1 MVNLIRLLLIYFL
14 FILGL
19 VNCSETIYDNTDPNI
34 KMNAGVYL
42 YKEQFLTGIIK
53 SYIPALQETELASF
67 RNGIQHGEYKIITRD
82 GKLLQKM
89 DFRNGKKE
97 GFSKAWY
104 HNGKLRAF
112 AEFKNGEYINDRIDY
127 FDNSQVASYEK
138 YSENS
143 KIQVVKKWY
152 RNGKIYMN
160 ISFKEDGSS
169 YGLPGSKLC
178 DPIKKTKEKELITK

>member
-1 MVNLIRLLLIYFL
+1 MIKLVLSNLICF
-14 FILGL
+14 FIIIAI
-19 VNCSETIYDNTDPNI
+19 VNCSEKIYDNTDPNI
-34 KMNAGVYL
+34 SMTAGVYL
-42 YKEQFLTGIIK
+42 YKNQFLTGIIR

-67 RNGIQHGEYKIITRD
+67 RNGIQHGEYKVITRD
-82 GKLLQKM
+82 GNLLQKM
-89 DFRNGKKE
+89 NYRNGKKE

-112 AEFKNGEYINDRIDY
+112 GEFKEGEYINDRIDY
-127 FDNSQVASYEK
+127 FDNGQVASYEK
-138 YSENS
+138 YSETS

-152 RNGKIYMN
+152 KNGKIYMN
-160 ISFKEDGSS
+160 VSFKDDGSS